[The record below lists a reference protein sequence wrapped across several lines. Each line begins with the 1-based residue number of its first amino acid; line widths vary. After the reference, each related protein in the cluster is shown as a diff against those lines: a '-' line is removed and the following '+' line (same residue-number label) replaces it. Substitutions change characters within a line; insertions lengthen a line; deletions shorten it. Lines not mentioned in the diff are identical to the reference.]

1 VPLGTE
7 RHADG
12 AGSGANCSIGLVRRL
27 LTWLAGVAGGLAA
40 YRALARRRRPAAE
53 AAPEA
58 DARVEELREKLAQA
72 RAPEEEPPPPPEH
85 VEPAD
90 PAERRRAVHEQ
101 GKAALDE
108 MRRD

>member
-1 VPLGTE
+1 
-7 RHADG
+7 
-12 AGSGANCSIGLVRRL
+12 VRRL
-27 LTWLAGVAGGLAA
+27 LTWLAGAVGGLAA
-40 YRALARRRRPAAE
+40 YRALTRRRRPAVG

-58 DARVEELREKLAQA
+58 DSRVEELREKLAQA
-72 RAPEEEPPPPPEH
+72 RVPEEEPPPSEH

>member
-1 VPLGTE
+1 MPLGTE
-7 RHADG
+7 RHADV

-72 RAPEEEPPPPPEH
+72 HATEAEPPRPER

>member
-1 VPLGTE
+1 M
-7 RHADG
+7 
-12 AGSGANCSIGLVRRL
+12 RRL
-27 LTWLAGVAGGLAA
+27 FTWLAGAVGGLAA
-40 YRALARRRRPAAE
+40 YRAVARRRQT
-53 AAPEA
+53 APEPP
-58 DARVEELREKLAQA
+58 DTRVEELREKLAQA
-72 RAPEEEPPPPPEH
+72 RTTVEEPAPPEH